1 MKILLG
7 DFRSFLLSFATL
19 LAVSPVCAQIWTPTG
34 APSNYWAA
42 VACSADGSRL
52 IGATSISLTN
62 GQILRS
68 IDGGMNWS
76 VTSAPNT
83 PWKSVVSSAD
93 GTKLAALAQSTTI
106 YSSTNSAATW
116 TNAGMTGQCIGSS
129 ADGST
134 LTTATY
140 SSQVYLFT
148 NRGAMWTSR
157 TAPMFD
163 VVNAICSASGDKVAA
178 GNNNGQFSTS
188 TNAGVNWSKVSST
201 GAQARSLA
209 ASADLTKLIAVSS
222 FGFGSRYWVVSSS
235 SMGQSWIT
243 NNLPANN
250 NWAAVASSADGNKL
264 VVAASGGPIY
274 SSTDA
279 GATWI
284 SNNAPTLHWQSVAMT
299 ADGSTLFAAASNG
312 GIWARRSVSMPTV
325 QIAPAG
331 NSLGLSWIVPSA
343 TFKVQETSGLN
354 PPAWTDLTNS
364 PTLNFSNLNDEIFV
378 PVRTTGFYRM
388 QMQ

>member
-1 MKILLG
+1 MRTQLG
-7 DFRSFLLSFATL
+7 GFRPCLLSFATL
-19 LAVSPVCAQIWTPTG
+19 LAVSPVRAQIWTPTG
-34 APSNYWAA
+34 APSIYWAA

-68 IDGGMNWS
+68 IDGGTNWS

-83 PWKSVVSSAD
+83 PWKSLVSSAD
-93 GTKLAALAQSTTI
+93 GTRLAALAQSTAI
-106 YSSTNSAATW
+106 YRSTNSAATW

-188 TNAGVNWSKVSST
+188 TNAGVDWSKVSST

-222 FGFGSRYWVVSSS
+222 FGFGSPYWVVGSPN
-235 SMGQSWIT
+235 MGQSWIT

-250 NWAAVASSADGNKL
+250 NWAAVASSADGSKL

-312 GIWARRSVSMPTV
+312 GIWARRSASMPTV
-325 QIAPAG
+325 QIATAG

-343 TFKVQETSGLN
+343 TFKVQETLGLN